1 MRTHTIIT
9 ILFISLFTAT
19 PSVLAQTTENT
30 PATTPDQ
37 LTVKAVEVKGN
48 KSIGSATILSRI
60 KTRVGQ
66 EYRQSVISD
75 DLKRLYNTG
84 YFSDVSVDRENY
96 AGGLK
101 VVFFVVEKAIVE
113 KITFS
118 KIRYYKTSF
127 LLRKMKTKKGKFLD
141 NKALNDDIRMIKELY
156 EKKGLTQVEVS
167 VEKDYDELNNKMSL
181 HVIIKEGE
189 RVRVKRVLIDGNMN
203 YRDKRILRLIKT
215 RPAWLFHKGYL
226 KEDVLDEDMER
237 IRAFYEHEGYIDA
250 KVDYVIEKISG
261 GLVNIRI
268 RIKEGKRYYV
278 EAITIEGNKV
288 ISDAEILGI
297 MKEIKVGKV
306 FSRKQLNIDLSNI
319 RTLYFD
325 RGYIFAQVEDSSS
338 LNAETGKVE
347 IRLEIKEGSLAYIN
361 KIKIQGNDRTR
372 DAVIRRELRLY
383 PGDRFD
389 GAKLRRSKERLR
401 NLGYFEDIG
410 YDIED
415 TDLPDKKNLVVDVK
429 EAKTGAFSFGG
440 GYSTVDQLIGFVEIE
455 QKNFD
460 FTNWP
465 TFTGG
470 GQDLSIRAETGTTRN
485 NTMLSF
491 TEPYI
496 FDYPVSGGFDAYITE
511 KDKDSDIGYAYDEKR
526 AGGNIRFGK
535 QFTEY
540 VTGRVAYKRE
550 DIKIGNFDDDV
561 SADLLAEEGKNTVS
575 SLSFTLARDAR
586 DSVFNPTKG
595 LYTSG
600 TADVAGGVLGG
611 DKDFVRFSTNTS
623 YNIPLKF
630 DSVLEFR
637 LRTGVVNAYGDSEKV
652 PIFERFFAGGAKSI
666 RGYEERKVG
675 PLDSSTNDPI
685 GGESLLV
692 GNVEFT
698 VPIIEFIKVAA
709 FFDSGNVWSKLE
721 DFGTGNFKSGA
732 GMGLR
737 IKTPIGPVNLDY
749 GYPLNDEPGE
759 EDRTGKFYF
768 SVSRGF

>member
-1 MRTHTIIT
+1 
-9 ILFISLFTAT
+9 
-19 PSVLAQTTENT
+19 
-30 PATTPDQ
+30 

-48 KSIGSATILSRI
+48 KSIGSATVLSRI

-66 EYRQSVISD
+66 EYLQSVVSD

-84 YFSDVSVDRENY
+84 YFSDVSVDRESY

-118 KIRYYKTSF
+118 KIKYYKTAF

-141 NKALNDDIRMIKELY
+141 NKSLNDDIRLIEELY
-156 EKKGLTQVEVS
+156 VKKGLTQADIS
-167 VEKDYDELNNKMSL
+167 VEKDYDELNNKMTL
-181 HVIIKEGE
+181 HVIIKEGD
-189 RVRVKRVLIDGNMN
+189 RVRVKRVLIEGNMN
-203 YRDKRILRLIKT
+203 YRDKRVLRIIKT
-215 RPAWLFHKGYL
+215 RPAWLLHKGYL
-226 KEDVLDEDMER
+226 KEDILEEDMER
-237 IRAFYEHEGYIDA
+237 IRTFYEHEGYIDA
-250 KVDYVIEKISG
+250 KASYEFEKIAG
-261 GLVNIRI
+261 GLLNVRI
-268 RIKEGKRYYV
+268 RISEGKRYYV
-278 EAITIEGNKV
+278 ETITIEGNEIV
-288 ISDAEILGI
+288 SNAEIKDV
-297 MKEIKVGKV
+297 MDEIKVGKV
-306 FSRKQLNIDLSNI
+306 FSRERLSLDLSNI

-325 RGYIFAQVEDSSS
+325 RGYIFALVEDSSS
-338 LNAETGKVE
+338 LNADSGKVE
-347 IRLEIKEGSLAYIN
+347 IRLEVEEGSLAYIN

-372 DAVIRRELRLY
+372 DAVIRRELKLF

-415 TDLPDKKNLVVDVK
+415 TDLPDQKNLVVDVK
-429 EAKTGAFSFGG
+429 ETKTGAFSFGG
-440 GYSTVDQLIGFVEIE
+440 GYSTVDQLVGFVEIE

-470 GQDLSIRAETGTTRN
+470 GQNLSIRMETGTTRN

-496 FDYPVSGGFDAYITE
+496 FDYPVSGGFDAYLTE
-511 KDKDSDIGYAYDEKR
+511 KDKDSDVGYAYDEKR
-526 AGGNIRFGK
+526 AGGNVRFGR
-535 QFTEY
+535 QFTDY
-540 VTGRVAYKRE
+540 VTGRIMYKRE
-550 DIKIGNFDDDV
+550 QIKIGNFDDDV

-575 SLSFTLARDAR
+575 SFGFTLARDAR

-595 LYTSG
+595 LYISG
-600 TADVAGGVLGG
+600 TTDVAGGVLGG

-623 YNIPLKF
+623 YNIPFKWN
-630 DSVLEFR
+630 SVLEFR
-637 LRTGVVNAYGDSEKV
+637 LRTGVVDAYGDSEKV
-652 PIFERFFAGGAKSI
+652 PIFERFFAGGARSI

-675 PLDSSTNDPI
+675 PLDTATNDSI

-698 VPIIEFIKVAA
+698 IPLIDFIKLAA

-721 DFGTGNFKSGA
+721 DFGTGDFKSGA
-732 GMGLR
+732 GLGLR

-759 EDRTGKFYF
+759 DDRTGKFYF

>member
-1 MRTHTIIT
+1 
-9 ILFISLFTAT
+9 
-19 PSVLAQTTENT
+19 
-30 PATTPDQ
+30 

-48 KSIGSATILSRI
+48 KSIGSATVLSRI

-66 EYRQSVISD
+66 EYLQSVVSD

-84 YFSDVSVDRENY
+84 YFSDVSVDRESY

-118 KIRYYKTSF
+118 KIKYYKTAF

-141 NKALNDDIRMIKELY
+141 NKSLNDDIRLIEELY
-156 EKKGLTQVEVS
+156 VKKGLTQADIS
-167 VEKDYDELNNKMSL
+167 VEKDYDELNNKMTL
-181 HVIIKEGE
+181 HVIIKEGD
-189 RVRVKRVLIDGNMN
+189 RVRVKRVLIEGNMN
-203 YRDKRILRLIKT
+203 YRDKRVLRIIKT
-215 RPAWLFHKGYL
+215 RPAWLLHKGYL
-226 KEDVLDEDMER
+226 KEDILEEDMER
-237 IRAFYEHEGYIDA
+237 IRTVYEHEGYIDA
-250 KVDYVIEKISG
+250 KASYEFEKIAG
-261 GLVNIRI
+261 GLLNVRI
-268 RIKEGKRYYV
+268 RISEGKRYYV
-278 EAITIEGNKV
+278 ETITIEGNEIV
-288 ISDAEILGI
+288 SNAEIKDV
-297 MKEIKVGKV
+297 MDEIKVGKV
-306 FSRKQLNIDLSNI
+306 FSRERLSLDLSNI

-325 RGYIFAQVEDSSS
+325 RGYIFALVEDSSS
-338 LNAETGKVE
+338 LNADSGKVE
-347 IRLEIKEGSLAYIN
+347 IRLEVEEGSLAYIN

-372 DAVIRRELRLY
+372 DAVIRRELKLF

-415 TDLPDKKNLVVDVK
+415 TDLPDQKNLVVDVK
-429 EAKTGAFSFGG
+429 ETKTGAFSFGG
-440 GYSTVDQLIGFVEIE
+440 GYSTVDQLVGFVEIE

-470 GQDLSIRAETGTTRN
+470 GQNLSIRMETGTTRN

-496 FDYPVSGGFDAYITE
+496 FDYPVSGGFDAYLTE
-511 KDKDSDIGYAYDEKR
+511 KDKDSDVGYAYDEKR
-526 AGGNIRFGK
+526 AGGNVRFGR
-535 QFTEY
+535 QFTDY
-540 VTGRVAYKRE
+540 VTGRIMYKRE
-550 DIKIGNFDDDV
+550 QIKIGNFDDDV

-575 SLSFTLARDAR
+575 SFGFTLARDAR

-595 LYTSG
+595 LYISG
-600 TADVAGGVLGG
+600 TTDVAGGVLGG

-623 YNIPLKF
+623 YNIPFKWN
-630 DSVLEFR
+630 SVLEFR
-637 LRTGVVNAYGDSEKV
+637 LRTGVVDAYGDSEKV
-652 PIFERFFAGGAKSI
+652 PIFERFFAGGARSI

-675 PLDSSTNDPI
+675 PLDTATNDSI

-698 VPIIEFIKVAA
+698 IPLIDFIKLAA

-721 DFGTGNFKSGA
+721 DFGTGDFKSGA
-732 GMGLR
+732 GLGLR

-759 EDRTGKFYF
+759 DDRTGKFYF